1 MITDLDSPESISAST
16 TENVFVKDS
25 QMYYSRISRP
35 IPLCYDSFD
44 PTATNQSN
52 HLQITH
58 SPKVNMVTNLNR
70 RHVQKGVTT
79 INNRHQ
85 DYKTNFRN
93 PLNIDFFTGFIS
105 LIFYI
110 QKPLTFQLAGR
121 YPLPID
127 GLM

>member
-16 TENVFVKDS
+16 TENVFVKDL
-25 QMYYSRISRP
+25 QMHHSRISRP

-58 SPKVNMVTNLNR
+58 SPKVNMITNLNP
-70 RHVQKGVTT
+70 RHIQKGVTT

-110 QKPLTFQLAGR
+110 QKPLTFQLEGR